1 MTKLNSIRYLRH
13 IDLPGLG
20 FDGQEKIC
28 AGSVALVGLGGLGA
42 AAALYLAG
50 AGVKQLILI
59 DDDKIEESNLQ
70 RQVIYTEADIGTLKV
85 DAAKKRLH
93 ALNSTID
100 IQTHVTRVDET
111 NAEKLL
117 APADVIL
124 DCTDNFKTRFLLND
138 ICIVL
143 KKPIVSASVQGFSGQ
158 LATFKPYLG
167 DAHACYR
174 CLFPETPPK
183 GMVPSCPEAGVFG
196 PVVGILGVMQAAEA
210 LKELAGIGTPHTNLL
225 MLDTQTMQS
234 KAMHVGK
241 NPVCSSCSA
250 NHAKSHS

>member
-1 MTKLNSIRYLRH
+1 MTKLNPLRYLRH

-20 FDGQEKIC
+20 FLAQEKIC
-28 AGSVALVGLGGLGA
+28 AGSVALVGMGGLGA

-59 DDDKIEESNLQ
+59 DDDKVEESNLQ
-70 RQVIYTEADIGTLKV
+70 RQVIYTEQDIGTLKV
-85 DAAKKRLH
+85 VAAQKRLC
-93 ALNSTID
+93 ALNSTVE
-100 IQTHVTRVDET
+100 IQAHVTRIDDE
-111 NAEKLL
+111 NAVKLL
-117 APADVIL
+117 AAADVVL

-138 ICIVL
+138 ICMVL
-143 KKPIVSASVQGFSGQ
+143 KKPYVSASVQGFSGQ

-210 LKELAGIGTPHTNLL
+210 LKELAGIGAPHTNLL

-234 KAMHVGK
+234 KAIHVGK
-241 NPVCSSCSA
+241 NPVCPSCGIKGS
-250 NHAKSHS
+250 KS

>member
-1 MTKLNSIRYLRH
+1 MSKLNTLRYLRH

-20 FDGQEKIC
+20 FDGQDKIC
-28 AGSVALVGLGGLGA
+28 TGSVALVGMGGLGA

-70 RQVIYTEADIGTLKV
+70 RQILYTENDIGTLKV
-85 DAAKKRLH
+85 DAAQSRLR
-93 ALNSTID
+93 ALNSNID
-100 IQTHVTRVDET
+100 IQTDATRVNET
-111 NAEKLL
+111 NAGTLL
-117 APADVIL
+117 AKSDVVL
-124 DCTDNFKTRFLLND
+124 DCTDNFQTRYLLND
-138 ICIVL
+138 LCMVL
-143 KKPIVSASVQGFSGQ
+143 KKPVVSASVQGFLGQ

-174 CLFPETPPK
+174 CVFPQTPPK

-210 LKELAGIGTPHTNLL
+210 LKELAGIGAGHTSLL
-225 MLDTQTMQS
+225 MLDTQTMQC
-234 KAMHVGK
+234 KTIHVGK
-241 NPVCSSCSA
+241 NPTCLTCSENGS
-250 NHAKSHS
+250 NP

>member
-28 AGSVALVGLGGLGA
+28 AGSVALVGMGGLGA

-50 AGVKQLILI
+50 AGVKQIILM
-59 DDDKIEESNLQ
+59 DNDKVEESNLQ
-70 RQVIYTEADIGTLKV
+70 RQILYTEHDIGSLKV
-85 DAAKKRLH
+85 EAARARLH

-100 IQTHVTRVDET
+100 IQTHALRIDET
-111 NAEKLL
+111 NAVNLL
-117 APADVIL
+117 AQADVVC

-138 ICIVL
+138 ICMVL
-143 KKPIVSASVQGFSGQ
+143 KKPLVSASVQSFSGQ
-158 LATFKPYLG
+158 LVTYKPYLG
-167 DAHACYR
+167 GAHACYR

-210 LKELAGIGTPHTNLL
+210 LKELAGIGCTQTSLL
-225 MLDTQTMQS
+225 MLDTRTMQS
-234 KAMHVGK
+234 KTILAAK
-241 NPVCSSCSA
+241 NPTCPCCSGSGSA
-250 NHAKSHS
+250 P